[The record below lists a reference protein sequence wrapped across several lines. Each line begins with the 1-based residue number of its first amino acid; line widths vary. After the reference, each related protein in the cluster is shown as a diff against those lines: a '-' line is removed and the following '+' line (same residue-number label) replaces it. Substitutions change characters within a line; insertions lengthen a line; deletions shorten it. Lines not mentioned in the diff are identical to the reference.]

1 MIKRNYIYEENKWN
15 EPLNDSLDSDN
26 TLVICFGASD
36 TQTISEG
43 LADVKNSFKKSIIIG
58 CSTAGEIFQDELYEN
73 SLSIIVLKFEKTEI
87 RLKNLEIKSAN
98 ESLQIAKDIAQDLK
112 DDELKAIFILSDGL
126 NINGSQLTKG
136 FNETLSKDVIV
147 TGGLAGDDA
156 RFEKTWVLVDNEAK
170 SNYIIAVGFYGNNL
184 IYKSSSYG
192 GWTKFGINRMVTQ
205 SSGNILYTLDDK
217 PALEVYK
224 TYLGENAKNLPSS
237 GLLFPLMIKEEG
249 YSEAKVRTILA
260 INEEEQSITFAGDI
274 PNNSEVMFMRAS
286 FEDLVNGA
294 AKSSKMLNKEE
305 FDLDNSVNIAISCVG
320 RKLVLGQKTEDEIEA
335 VLNNLSDKTSQVGF
349 YSYGEISPLGTNE
362 CDLHNQT
369 MTLTLIG
376 EKK

>member
-1 MIKRNYIYEENKWN
+1 MIKKNYIYEENKWN

-36 TQTISEG
+36 IQTISEG

-170 SNYIIAVGFYGNNL
+170 SNYITAVGFYGNNL